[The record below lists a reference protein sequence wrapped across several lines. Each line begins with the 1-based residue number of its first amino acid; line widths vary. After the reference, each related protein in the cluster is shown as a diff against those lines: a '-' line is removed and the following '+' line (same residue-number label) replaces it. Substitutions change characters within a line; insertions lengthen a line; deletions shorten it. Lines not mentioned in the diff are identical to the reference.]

1 MSNITRG
8 GGSTLPGW
16 SFVEQ
21 GKKWPIRETVCWS
34 LRWNQSFFFTT
45 HLPGGYPLHLP
56 IHCFFHLIFGNLHRW
71 HRRLEFNRLFTEFR
85 PSFAA
90 LWQRYAEHG
99 TRRGGTRFFFFASL
113 LPTNGPFTRAHP
125 QRQLRFM
132 EKRARPP
139 SSLGSTGGDGGLM
152 KPSDNTA
159 WTTQQA

>member
-1 MSNITRG
+1 MTDSRDRLLVAEMKPVVFFYYPPPRWIPFAPTD
-8 GGSTLPGW
+8 
-16 SFVEQ
+16 
-21 GKKWPIRETVCWS
+21 S
-34 LRWNQSFFFTT
+34 LLFPPHFRQ
-45 HLPGGYPLHLP
+45 LAPLAP
-56 IHCFFHLIFGNLHRW
+56 AAGVQPPFYRVS
-71 HRRLEFNRLFTEFR
+71 TEFCGAVATLR
-85 PSFAA
+85 
-90 LWQRYAEHG
+90 G
-99 TRRGGTRFFFFASL
+99 TRNATWGHPIFFFASL